1 MENVFYRLWDE
12 ETFEIGKKIA
22 VRVILKEDP
31 FRNIRD
37 NNQAFLNK
45 LKDRKLDGYED
56 VWSWLGNLLDDYVIR
71 NHGTKLHVWNAKDT
85 DYEYYYKWLY
95 NTRCICD
102 NDSTVIQFCN
112 EFESLIEEISSGEI
126 SLDRDE
132 EFKEFRDKLG
142 FALGKDDT
150 ESLYRALPSMKPKQV
165 KPYYNEHKRIQEYFS
180 KTEFADICR
189 HYGHHENQEGWGDR
203 NLRG

>member
-56 VWSWLGNLLDDYVIR
+56 VWSWLGNLLDDYV
-71 NHGTKLHVWNAKDT
+71 V
-85 DYEYYYKWLY
+85 
-95 NTRCICD
+95 
-102 NDSTVIQFCN
+102 
-112 EFESLIEEISSGEI
+112 LIS
-126 SLDRDE
+126 
-132 EFKEFRDKLG
+132 
-142 FALGKDDT
+142 AT
-150 ESLYRALPSMKPKQV
+150 A
-165 KPYYNEHKRIQEYFS
+165 
-180 KTEFADICR
+180 
-189 HYGHHENQEGWGDR
+189 
-203 NLRG
+203 